1 MRRGLHDLLVVKE
14 TRFSSKGQREHFR
27 TPKQYLR
34 VPLGKPLCSLSDS
47 VPLYFGVFAVV
58 IWGIC
63 RSESAYIQSICI
75 IFTYIDVYFSYE
87 YRTKLGMTK
96 VVLRG
101 SWGSHR
107 CKTDRGPP

>member
-75 IFTYIDVYFSYE
+75 IFTYIDVYFAA
-87 YRTKLGMTK
+87 KL
-96 VVLRG
+96 V
-101 SWGSHR
+101 
-107 CKTDRGPP
+107 